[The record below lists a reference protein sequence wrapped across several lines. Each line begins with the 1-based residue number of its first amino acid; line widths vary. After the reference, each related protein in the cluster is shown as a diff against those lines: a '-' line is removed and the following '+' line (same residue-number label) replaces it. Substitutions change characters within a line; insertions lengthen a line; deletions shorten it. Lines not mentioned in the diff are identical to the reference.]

1 MGTEGPAAGDKQAVS
16 MKCGGSSLGSITV
29 LALGLA
35 GVLAACGGGG
45 VAKGRTVV
53 PDLFCLTP
61 IQARAALRQD
71 GLVGIAHLTVGAP
84 PPIGRD
90 MSTASRHLGV
100 GMSPPVPPLPITQLP
115 ALDGRPRPS
124 VARPTRQ
131 HRFRLLQGRG
141 VAALFSWH
149 YFNAMEFTECCRQS
163 QTQRC

>member
-1 MGTEGPAAGDKQAVS
+1 MGTEGPAAGDKKAVS

-90 MSTASRHLGV
+90 MVYSQ
-100 GMSPPVPPLPITQLP
+100 SPPG
-115 ALDGRPRPS
+115 GRDVATGTAVTYYATTGTRRQTAAQCRASYKTAPGSS
-124 VARPTRQ
+124 VAGSRSGGSI
-131 HRFRLLQGRG
+131 FLALL
-141 VAALFSWH
+141 
-149 YFNAMEFTECCRQS
+149 
-163 QTQRC
+163 